1 MGISY
6 ILKLK
11 LKIPGNLRQVGR
23 GKRRGAESLPYPEEK
38 GQYRY
43 QDKRCSKEKIF
54 LQKIILK

>member
-11 LKIPGNLRQVGR
+11 LKIPGNLRQIGR
-23 GKRRGAESLPYPEEK
+23 GKRRGAEGLPYPEEK

-43 QDKRCSKEKIF
+43 QDKRC
-54 LQKIILK
+54 LK